1 MNLTAGHIA
10 DQINGTGGGDRNIDI
25 FNISKIEEGSKGSLT
40 FLANPK
46 YTEFIYTTNAS
57 AAIVSSDFEPTEK
70 IELTLIKVKDPYSSF
85 TTILELFN
93 EIHSLNFSFSEAWV
107 GGSAYEATGEPLPQD
122 TLKAAR
128 ESDAILLG
136 AVGGP
141 KWDEL
146 DYQYRPERALLGLRS
161 ELDLFANFRPAILS
175 KYLTSSSSLKA
186 NKVENLDLLI
196 IRELTGGIY
205 FGEPRGR
212 TEGKKEAF
220 NTMIYN
226 QDEIERIGRVAFEA
240 AQKRNKNLCS
250 VDKANVL
257 EVSVLW
263 REVITELSKDY
274 PDVILSHMLVD
285 NAAMQLVRE
294 PKQFDVIVTGNLF
307 GDILSDI
314 AAMMTGSIG
323 MLPSASL
330 NSENKGMYEPV
341 HGSAPDI
348 AGKGLANPLATILSA
363 AMMLRYSF
371 GLDKPAT
378 QIEMAIDKTLEQGFR
393 TYDLEGSEEQKLG
406 TREIGQKVIDNLQN
420 LK

>member
-1 MNLTAGHIA
+1 MVMSKKKTILFLP
-10 DQINGTGGGDRNIDI
+10 GDGIGP
-25 FNISKIEEGSKGSLT
+25 EV
-40 FLANPK
+40 
-46 YTEFIYTTNAS
+46 
-57 AAIVSSDFEPTEK
+57 VSSAKLIFES
-70 IELTLIKVKDPYSSF
+70 I
-85 TTILELFN
+85 N
-93 EIHSLNFSFSEAWV
+93 EIYKLDFVVEEALV
-107 GGSAYEATGEPLPQD
+107 GGSAYDQTGKPLPKE
-122 TLKAAR
+122 TLNVAHK
-128 ESDAILLG
+128 SDAILLG

-146 DYQYRPERALLGLRS
+146 DYQFRPERALLGLRS

-175 KYLTSSSSLKA
+175 EYLTSSSSLKSE
-186 NKVENLDLLI
+186 KVENLDLLI

-212 TEGKKEAF
+212 KEDKLEAY

-226 QDEIERIGRVAFEA
+226 NEEIERIGRVAFEA

-263 REVITELSKDY
+263 REVITDLSRDY
-274 PDVILSHMLVD
+274 PDVNLTHMLVD

-323 MLPSASL
+323 MLPSASI
-330 NSENKGMYEPV
+330 NSDNKGMYEPV

-348 AGKGLANPLATILSA
+348 AGQGLANPLATISSV

-371 GLDKPAT
+371 GLEQAARN
-378 QIEMAIDKTLEQGFR
+378 IEMAIDKVLKEGYR
-393 TYDLEGSEEQKLG
+393 THDLEGPEDMKLNTDQISQKIL
-406 TREIGQKVIDNLQN
+406 DNL
-420 LK
+420 KS

>member
-1 MNLTAGHIA
+1 MSKKKTILFLPGDGIGPEVVSSAKLIFES
-10 DQINGTGGGDRNIDI
+10 INEIYKLD
-25 FNISKIEEGSKGSLT
+25 FVIEEAL
-40 FLANPK
+40 
-46 YTEFIYTTNAS
+46 
-57 AAIVSSDFEPTEK
+57 
-70 IELTLIKVKDPYSSF
+70 
-85 TTILELFN
+85 
-93 EIHSLNFSFSEAWV
+93 V
-107 GGSAYEATGEPLPQD
+107 GGSAYDQTGKPLPKE
-122 TLKAAR
+122 TLNAAQK
-128 ESDAILLG
+128 SDAILLG

-146 DYQYRPERALLGLRS
+146 DYQFRPERALLGLRS

-175 KYLTSSSSLKA
+175 EYLTSSSSLKSE
-186 NKVENLDLLI
+186 KVENLDLLI

-212 TEGKKEAF
+212 KEDKLEAY

-226 QDEIERIGRVAFEA
+226 NEEIERIGRVAFEA

-263 REVITELSKDY
+263 REVITDLSRDY
-274 PDVILSHMLVD
+274 PDVNLTHMLVD

-323 MLPSASL
+323 MLPSASI
-330 NSENKGMYEPV
+330 NSDNKGMYEPV

-348 AGKGLANPLATILSA
+348 AGQGLANPLATISSV

-371 GLDKPAT
+371 GLEQAARN
-378 QIEMAIDKTLEQGFR
+378 IEMAIDKVLKEGYR
-393 TYDLEGSEEQKLG
+393 THDLEGPEDMKLNTDQISQKIL
-406 TREIGQKVIDNLQN
+406 DNL
-420 LK
+420 KS